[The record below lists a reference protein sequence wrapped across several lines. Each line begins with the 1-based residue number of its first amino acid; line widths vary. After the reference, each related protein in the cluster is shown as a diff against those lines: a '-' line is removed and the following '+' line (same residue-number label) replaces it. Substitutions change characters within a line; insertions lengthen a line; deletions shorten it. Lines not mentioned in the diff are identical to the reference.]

1 MEKVKPL
8 VGDWIKKLFSFWK
21 FLLFSLK
28 TLPPKEKIFLLI
40 LFSIFI
46 ASLAGLLL
54 KINNVYSVETAESG
68 GTINEGVIG
77 VPRFIN
83 PLLAV
88 SDTDRDLVRLI
99 YGGLLESDGRGNLMP
114 VLASKYEISE
124 DGLTYTFELNQKARW
139 QDGKPIKSDDVI
151 FTVKLAKN
159 PTLNSSKRVNWEG
172 VEAEKIDDYTVRFW
186 LKNPYSSFLEN
197 ATLAIMPKHIW
208 EKMTP
213 EEISLS
219 NFNLEPIGAGPYQVK
234 KLYRNSAGI
243 ITSYKLK
250 RNKNFALGEPFIKN
264 LNIFFFSSEEKLTD
278 AFRQRKIDSEGFIS
292 PLNIGDILNK
302 DRVVKNLSLPRVFG
316 VFFNSANNPI
326 FEEKEAR
333 LALDI
338 ALDKQFV
345 INEVLGGYGLAADSP
360 IPEGSF
366 GALPF
371 EKDSLNKKE
380 KIEKAKEI
388 LTKNGWKINKDGIFE
403 KKSKKKTMKLKFS
416 ISTSNAADLVKTAE
430 ILKNIWEQLGARVD
444 VKIFEIGD
452 LNEVVIR
459 KRNYEAL
466 LFGEVIGRDPDPFPF
481 WHSSQRS
488 DPGLNIAMYANQK
501 VDKLLE
507 DARKEVNL
515 EKKIEKYKLF
525 QKEVRNDQAAIFL
538 YSPYFVYVI
547 PDFLKGY
554 DNQSI
559 AAPAERFSM
568 IHKWFIYSRKVWPV
582 FIE

>member
-1 MEKVKPL
+1 M
-8 VGDWIKKLFSFWK
+8 
-21 FLLFSLK
+21 
-28 TLPPKEKIFLLI
+28 
-40 LFSIFI
+40 
-46 ASLAGLLL
+46 
-54 KINNVYSVETAESG
+54 KINNVYSVEAPESG

-88 SDTDRDLVRLI
+88 SDTDRDLARLI
-99 YGGLLESDGRGNLMP
+99 YSGLLESDGRGNLIP

-124 DGLTYTFELNQKARW
+124 DGLTYTFELNQKAKW

-159 PTLNSSKRVNWEG
+159 PTLNSSKRANWEG
-172 VEAEKIDDYTVRFW
+172 VEAEKLNDYTVRFW

-234 KLYRNSAGI
+234 KIYRNSAGI

-264 LNIFFFSSEEKLTD
+264 LNVFFFSSEEKLAD
-278 AFRQRKIDSEGFIS
+278 AFRQRKIDSEGFVS

-302 DRVVKNLSLPRVFG
+302 GGVVKNLALPRIFG
-316 VFFNSANNPI
+316 VFFNSANNPV

-333 LALDI
+333 LALDT
-338 ALDKQFV
+338 ALDKQF
-345 INEVLGGYGLAADSP
+345 IIDEVLGGYGLAADSP
-360 IPEGSF
+360 IPEGSL
-366 GALPF
+366 GALSF
-371 EKDSLNKKE
+371 EKDNLNKKE

-403 KKSKKKTMKLKFS
+403 KNSKKKTIKLEFDV
-416 ISTSNAADLVKTAE
+416 STSNAANLVKTAE
-430 ILKNIWEQLGARVD
+430 ILKNTWEQMGVRVNI
-444 VKIFEIGD
+444 KIFEIGD

-466 LFGEVIGRDPDPFPF
+466 LFGEIIGRDPDPFPF

-501 VDKLLE
+501 VDELLE
-507 DARKEVNL
+507 EARKEINL
-515 EKKIEKYKLF
+515 EKKVEIYKLF

-538 YSPYFVYVI
+538 YSPYFVYII

-559 AAPAERFSM
+559 ATPAERFSM
-568 IHKWFIYSRKVWPV
+568 IYKWFIYSRKVWPI
-582 FIE
+582 FLK